1 MIRVTR
7 VTRVLRVR
15 VPKVIRGIKVTG
27 VNKGENGHSSYRSK
41 YVEEP
46 DYVDGDRHGVI
57 GPITVIRVKRVNGV
71 S

>member
-1 MIRVTR
+1 M
-7 VTRVLRVR
+7 LRVR
-15 VPKVIRGIKVTG
+15 VPKVIRVIKVTG

-41 YVEEP
+41 SVEGR

-57 GPITVIRVKRVNGV
+57 GAITVIKVKKVNGV